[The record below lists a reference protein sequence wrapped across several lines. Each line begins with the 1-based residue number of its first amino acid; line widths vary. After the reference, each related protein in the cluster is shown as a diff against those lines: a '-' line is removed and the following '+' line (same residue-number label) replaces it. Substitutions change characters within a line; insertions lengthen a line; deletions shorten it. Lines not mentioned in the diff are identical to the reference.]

1 MNVTNVS
8 TTISYL
14 PYTHAF
20 EQQVETVCIIT
31 GCKIGYYQGSP
42 LKLVEDCGLL
52 KPTTFPSVPR
62 LFNKIYGKI
71 TAQFK
76 NFSGV
81 KRWLV
86 ERAVADKTKMIAEGP
101 IYKHKLF
108 DFLVFNKIKNL
119 LGGKV
124 EQMITGSAP
133 IDGEVLSFLKVC
145 IGAPMT
151 EGYGLSESAGGFMI
165 T

>member
-1 MNVTNVS
+1 M
-8 TTISYL
+8 
-14 PYTHAF
+14 
-20 EQQVETVCIIT
+20 
-31 GCKIGYYQGSP
+31 
-42 LKLVEDCGLL
+42 
-52 KPTTFPSVPR
+52 
-62 LFNKIYGKI
+62 
-71 TAQFK
+71 
-76 NFSGV
+76 

-86 ERAVADKTKMIAEGP
+86 DKAVAEKTKLLETGP
-101 IYKHKLF
+101 VYKHKLF

-119 LGGKV
+119 LGGHV